1 MENYR
6 NEMNKLETYIEEES
20 GGLGFRPADQIHHS
34 QKRRYKMD
42 YVTTVKFNPKSN
54 SFEPFDQRTQ
64 TFYNDKEANKYITS
78 EVKKFRKNKFLK
90 EVGTETP
97 EKDLKYLYAYNKLQY
112 LKSEKEHSAVW
123 KIRNSFSK
131 KIEGTDS
138 TVYEQEWLQR
148 IKNDE
153 AKLLKLR
160 EGTRYEREIL
170 NQLKAKRDGK

>member
-1 MENYR
+1 MENYKH
-6 NEMNKLETYIEEES
+6 EMTKLENYIEEES
-20 GGLGFRPADQIHHS
+20 GGLGFKPADQIHHS

-42 YVTTVKFNPKSN
+42 FVKTVKFNPKSN
-54 SFEPFDQRTQ
+54 TFEPFDQRTK

-78 EVKKFRKNKFLK
+78 QVNKSRKTKFLND
-90 EVGTETP
+90 VGTETP
-97 EKDLKYLYAYNKLQY
+97 QKDLEYLYAYGKLQA
-112 LKSEKEHSAVW
+112 LKNENKTGVW

-160 EGTRYEREIL
+160 AGTKYER
-170 NQLKAKRDGK
+170 QLLKQIKAKRDAQ